1 MNAVLI
7 AGIVLLCV
15 FGGALAGMGLRR
27 HLPDHHL
34 SEDSKDTVK
43 LAIGVIATLS
53 ALVLGLMVSSAK
65 GSFDRMGD
73 EFTQAAATVVQLD
86 HALAEYGPETIEVR
100 RKLHQNFRRVVDVL
114 VAEDRSQ
121 LATLQAPAAGN
132 RIEDVAAGI
141 RTLAPGNDVQR
152 EVRARALGLVD
163 VVSANRALLLLQ
175 QHDSIS
181 TALLVVVVSWLTLI
195 FVGFGVFSPPRN
207 ATVMVALFL
216 CALSVAGAI
225 FLIIEMDNPLT
236 GIVRISDAPMRKAL
250 AILGSD

>member
-1 MNAVLI
+1 MSAVVI
-7 AGIVLLCV
+7 AAIVLLCV
-15 FGGALAGMGLRR
+15 FGGAMVGRGLRR

-34 SEDSKDTVK
+34 SDDSKDTVK

-65 GSFDRMGD
+65 GTFDRMGD

-86 HALAEYGPETIEVR
+86 HALAEYGPETIGIR
-100 RKLHQNFRRVVDVL
+100 GKLRQNFQIVVEAL

-121 LATLQAPAAGN
+121 LAKLQTPAAGN
-132 RIEDVAAGI
+132 RIEDVATGI
-141 RTLAPGNDVQR
+141 RMLAPRDDIQR
-152 EVRARALGLVD
+152 EVRARALSLVD

-175 QHDSIS
+175 QHVSIS
-181 TALLVVVVSWLTLI
+181 TPLLVVVVSWLTLI

-236 GIVRISDAPMRKAL
+236 GVVRISDVPMRKAL
-250 AILGSD
+250 AILSSD